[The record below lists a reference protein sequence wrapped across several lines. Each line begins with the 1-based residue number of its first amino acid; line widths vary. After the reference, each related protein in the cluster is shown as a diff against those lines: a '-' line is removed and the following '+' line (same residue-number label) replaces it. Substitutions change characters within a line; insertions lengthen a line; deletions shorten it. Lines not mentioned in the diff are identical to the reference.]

1 MTREEKAEVRRVN
14 LRRFVDRHMDGNLS
28 ELARRYGEHM
38 GGREPRATFFSD
50 VMRRAKG
57 FGETLA
63 EAVESAVRLKPG
75 QLSLPDSP
83 LELLEPVR
91 KLPADQLKAE
101 VDTLDPAEAGE
112 VLEFIEELKNRRKAR
127 RRATR

>member
-14 LRRFVDRHMDGNLS
+14 LRRFVDRHLEGNLS
-28 ELARRYGEHM
+28 ELARRYGEYM

-63 EAVESAVRLKPG
+63 EAVEGAVRLKPG
-75 QLSLPDSP
+75 QLSLPNSP
-83 LELLEPVR
+83 LELLEPIS
-91 KLPADQLKAE
+91 KNAADQLKTE
-101 VDTLDPAEAGE
+101 VDNLDPAEAGE
-112 VLEFIEELKNRRKAR
+112 VLEFIEELKNRRKPR
-127 RRATR
+127 RRAVR